1 MADMT
6 RDDIITSLRL
16 SNKLQR
22 KNLTELDLQG
32 IDFKRVNFEG
42 SNLSGSNLTGCRM
55 AEAMLVRVDLSDCKL
70 MGADLTG
77 ADLRSANLRKADL
90 SGADLTGAQLQRSD
104 FRAADLSQAILADA
118 NLEDANLSRA
128 RLSITDLRGAN
139 LSKAVLKEANLRGA
153 LFRGANLV
161 GALMDGALGL
171 ETMPEAAILAVKPPE
186 HATQASDPTRV
197 AASAPTHHGADP
209 QLKGTVA
216 TPMPRTIELAEPAP
230 AAPRRGI
237 QPVRPVAE
245 VPAAPAHPPA
255 PTRVRRQKAAKVGGK
270 YHPPLKQIP
279 ALIFT
284 TAGWMRGTF
293 HVPVMHGFMDYLQRS
308 GELLK
313 LTDVTLPHLKKQLD
327 FFGLRRISALMIIP
341 DCDEELLSLP
351 VVMGKNDTFTASFLL
366 ESGSVT
372 GNVTI
377 EADIRISDYLNQS
390 RFLVLRDTIVGSHGG
405 GGGKAQSARFPLLIL
420 NSHGIIGTS
429 EEPLTT

>member
-6 RDDIITSLRL
+6 RDEIIVALSLG
-16 SNKLQR
+16 NKLQR
-22 KNLTELDLQG
+22 KNLAELDLQG

-42 SNLSGSNLTGCRM
+42 SNLSGCNLKGCRL
-55 AEAMLVRVDLSDCKL
+55 AEAMLVRVDLSDCNFSS
-70 MGADLTG
+70 ADLTG

-90 SGADLTGAQLQRSD
+90 SGADLTGAQLQRADLRS
-104 FRAADLSQAILADA
+104 ADLSQAILADA

-128 RLSITDLRGAN
+128 KLAITDLRGAN
-139 LSKAVLKEANLRGA
+139 LTKAVLKEANVRGA
-153 LFRGANLV
+153 LFRGANLE
-161 GALMDGALGL
+161 GAQLDGAVGT
-171 ETMPEAAILAVKPPE
+171 ESIPEASLKAARPAE
-186 HATQASDPTRV
+186 TRTQASDPV
-197 AASAPTHHGADP
+197 KAVASAPTQAGQDP
-209 QLKGTVA
+209 GLKGTVA
-216 TPMPRTIELAEPAP
+216 TAVPARIELAEPAAAPRATGRAIRTQVDQPAP
-230 AAPRRGI
+230 AAP
-237 QPVRPVAE
+237 QPP
-245 VPAAPAHPPA
+245 
-255 PTRVRRQKAAKVGGK
+255 RVHRQKAVKAGGK
-270 YHPPLKQIP
+270 YHPPLKHIP

-284 TAGWMRGTF
+284 TAGWIRGTF

-341 DCDEELLSLP
+341 DCEEELLSLP
-351 VVMGKNDTFTASFLL
+351 LITGKNDTFTASFLM

-390 RFLVLRDTIVGSHGG
+390 RFLVLRECIVGSHGG
-405 GGGKAQSARFPLLIL
+405 SGGKGQSARFPLLIL

-429 EEPLTT
+429 EEPLNV